1 VSVLAE
7 RTDEPAAPRWAS
19 IDWRTVETTVRRLQE
34 RIYRATERG
43 ERRKARSLQQLLVR
57 ASSAKL
63 LAIRRVTQENQGK
76 HTAGIDGVVCD
87 TPEARAALFRTGLSL
102 KGYKPLPVRRVYI
115 PKGDGRRRPLGI
127 PTVGDRVLQALVK
140 LALEPEWECRFEA
153 NSYGFR
159 PGRCTMDAIEAL
171 FHTLN
176 QKGASGWIL
185 DADISGCFDHI
196 GHEPLLARLPV
207 FTTTIRRWL
216 KAGVVELGHYADTEA
231 GTPQGGVLSP
241 LLANVALDGL
251 ERLFGAERPDGR
263 SISPGHR
270 KSPNTGISL
279 IRYADDFVVSAPSRE
294 VLEQYVRPRVEEFLR
309 QRGLALSEAKTQ
321 IVPVTEGLNFL
332 GFQIRRYK
340 RRTLTKPQK
349 DKVLRHLRALQAYL
363 DTHQQA
369 PAGRVILIR
378 ASARKPVPGA
388 PGIAPL
394 SARRC
399 DGSGGQVYKPGL
411 RSVKDL
417 TPVIRG
423 WAHYYRHC
431 AASATFHRADHRQWQ
446 MLWRWAK
453 RRHPNKSRRWV
464 RRRYFRRDSYWTFH
478 AKGVPLVRHGATPI
492 TRFVK
497 VRGRNSPYDPKL
509 HAYWQQRTK
518 QRIAGQTYARQRR
531 TLLEAQAYRCAL
543 CRLPLEGD
551 DPLHED
557 HIIPRQA
564 GGSDQL
570 DNRRVVHAWC
580 HHQRHSR
587 EGYKVPRA

>member
-1 VSVLAE
+1 VSILAE
-7 RTDEPAAPRWAS
+7 RTKEPTAPLWAS

-43 ERRKARSLQQLLVR
+43 ERQKARSLQQLLVR

-87 TPEARAALFRTGLSL
+87 TPEARAALFRSDLSL

-115 PKGDGRRRPLGI
+115 PKGEGRRRPLGI
-127 PTVGDRVLQALVK
+127 PTVRDRVLQALVK
-140 LALEPEWECRFEA
+140 QALEPEWECRFEA

-159 PGRCTMDAIEAL
+159 PGRCPMDAIEAL
-171 FHTLN
+171 FAALS
-176 QKGASGWIL
+176 QQGASGWVL
-185 DADISGCFDHI
+185 DADISGCFDNI

-216 KAGVVELGHYADTEA
+216 KAGVVELGHYSDTEA
-231 GTPQGGVLSP
+231 GTPQGGVISP

-279 IRYADDFVVSAPSRE
+279 TRYADDFVVSAPSRE
-294 VLEQYVRPRVEEFLR
+294 VLEQYVRPRVEGFLR
-309 QRGLALSEAKTQ
+309 QRGLALSEAKTR
-321 IVPVTEGLNFL
+321 IVPVTEGFNFL

-340 RRTLTKPQK
+340 RRLLTKPQK
-349 DKVLRHLRALQAYL
+349 DKVLRHLRGIKSYL
-363 DTHQQA
+363 DTHRQA
-369 PAGRVILIR
+369 PAGRVI
-378 ASARKPVPGA
+378 
-388 PGIAPL
+388 
-394 SARRC
+394 
-399 DGSGGQVYKPGL
+399 
-411 RSVKDL
+411 KDL

-423 WAHYYRHC
+423 WANYYRHC
-431 AASATFHRADHRQWQ
+431 VASATFQRVDHRQWQ
-446 MLWRWAK
+446 MLWKWAK
-453 RRHPNKSRRWV
+453 RRHPNKSSRWV
-464 RRRYFRRDSYWTFH
+464 RRRYFRRDGYWTFH
-478 AKGVPLVRHGATPI
+478 AQGVPLVRHGATPI

-518 QRIAGQTYARQRR
+518 QRIAVRTYAKQRQA
-531 TLLEAQAYRCAL
+531 LLVAQAYRCAL
-543 CRLPLEGD
+543 CRLPLDVD